1 MPIADDVASLLL
13 LDNTNGLVN
22 SYGGLKKFLV
32 IRIGFNAILII
43 KQKRK
48 VLVYEGIYGKDNLA

>member
-32 IRIGFNAILII
+32 IRTGFNAIMII

-48 VLVYEGIYGKDNLA
+48 VLVYEEIFG